1 MTGLDGAARLCGLP
15 GKAGLDGSQVEGL
28 YRAGQLE
35 ALRQYCL
42 SDVAQ
47 TAFLFLRTRLLMG
60 QLDPEGYRRAAT
72 GLLSAIES
80 DGRLAALVSAVDRS
94 RLLLA

>member
-1 MTGLDGAARLCGLP
+1 MD
-15 GKAGLDGSQVEGL
+15 
-28 YRAGQLE
+28 

-42 SDVAQ
+42 SDVVQ

-60 QLDPEGYRRAAT
+60 QLDREAYRRAAEE
-72 GLLSAIES
+72 LLSAVEA